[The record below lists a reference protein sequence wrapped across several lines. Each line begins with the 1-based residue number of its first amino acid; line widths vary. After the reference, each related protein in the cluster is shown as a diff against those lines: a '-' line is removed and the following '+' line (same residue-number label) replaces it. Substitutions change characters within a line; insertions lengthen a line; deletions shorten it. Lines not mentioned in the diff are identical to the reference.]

1 MGGEDVRVV
10 RVEDGRL
17 HGLLEQRL
25 GVVDEEGV
33 QRVVAGHQDGQGTLP
48 GASGPAG
55 LLPQRRPGAGIAG
68 DDDGIQAR
76 DIDAELEGGGGGQAQ
91 QPAGVQG
98 ALQGAAF
105 LGEVSPAVGGDPGG
119 Q

>member
-1 MGGEDVRVV
+1 M
-10 RVEDGRL
+10 
-17 HGLLEQRL
+17 
-25 GVVDEEGV
+25 VDEEGV
-33 QRVVAGHQDGQGTLP
+33 QRVVAGHQDGQGALP

-68 DDDGIQAR
+68 NDDGIQAR

-98 ALQGAAF
+98 VLQGAAF